1 MLNALI
7 VSFCVIPST
16 KNKHNFMKIKKIFIL
31 VFLITLF
38 IENTYSQTTN
48 TNSKYKLIDM
58 KKTNEEWKKELTAD
72 EYRVLRE
79 KATEA
84 PFSGEYNLHFQAGN
98 YTCSGCGTELF
109 SSDGKFDAGCGW
121 PSFVKPVNSDVIET
135 KVDNT
140 LGRTRTEIL
149 CRACGG
155 HLGHV
160 FDDGPI
166 ETGLRYCVNSLS
178 LDFKKKDE
186 KE

>member
-1 MLNALI
+1 M
-7 VSFCVIPST
+7 
-16 KNKHNFMKIKKIFIL
+16 KKITIIL
-31 VFLITLF
+31 LLVCCVNYITS
-38 IENTYSQTTN
+38 NTQDVN
-48 TNSKYKLIDM
+48 KNSKYEFIDM
-58 KKTNEEWKKELTAD
+58 KKTNEAWKKELSDD
-72 EYRVLRE
+72 EYRILRE

-84 PFSGEYNLHFQAGN
+84 PFSGEYNLHFEQGN

-160 FDDGPI
+160 FDDGPV

-178 LDFKKKDE
+178 LDFKKKED
-186 KE
+186 

>member
-1 MLNALI
+1 M
-7 VSFCVIPST
+7 
-16 KNKHNFMKIKKIFIL
+16 
-31 VFLITLF
+31 
-38 IENTYSQTTN
+38 
-48 TNSKYKLIDM
+48 TNSLKIVFVLLISVLLCNFKSNAQTKSNTTKYKFIKM
-58 KKTNEEWKKELTAD
+58 EKTDEQWKKELSTE
-72 EYRVLRE
+72 EYKVLRE

-84 PFSGEYNLHFQAGN
+84 PFSGEYNLHFQEGE
-98 YTCSGCGTELF
+98 YTCSGCNTVLF

-149 CRACGG
+149 CRKCGG

-178 LDFKKKDE
+178 LGFKKKE
-186 KE
+186 